1 MIKAILGALESNKYV
16 TLTFSINGGQVQIV
30 ASARSDKGVN
40 TPPVNLLTS
49 EDDFDNVLVKVLENL
64 WIKGRKTK
72 KDCEVA
78 RVQDCEV
85 AEPEKPGKDCESARS
100 QDCEV
105 AEPETGK
112 DCEVARSQDREVA
125 EPETG
130 KDCESARV
138 QDCEVAEPERQEP
151 ERQEPEQAPAE
162 PERQEPEQKTETDE
176 MDEWED

>member
-1 MIKAILGALESNKYV
+1 MTKAILGALESNKYV

-64 WIKGRKTK
+64 WIKGRKTG
-72 KDCEVA
+72 KDRESARSQDREV
-78 RVQDCEV
+78 
-85 AEPEKPGKDCESARS
+85 GKDCESARS
-100 QDCEV
+100 QD
-105 AEPETGK
+105 
-112 DCEVARSQDREVA
+112 R
-125 EPETG
+125 
-130 KDCESARV
+130 
-138 QDCEVAEPERQEP
+138 EVAEPERQEP
-151 ERQEPEQAPAE
+151 ERQEPEQALAE

>member
-64 WIKGRKTK
+64 WIKGRKT
-72 KDCEVA
+72 
-78 RVQDCEV
+78 
-85 AEPEKPGKDCESARS
+85 GKDRESARS
-100 QDCEV
+100 QDREV
-105 AEPETGK
+105 GK
-112 DCEVARSQDREVA
+112 DCESARSQDREVA
-125 EPETG
+125 EPE
-130 KDCESARV
+130 R
-138 QDCEVAEPERQEP
+138 QEPERQEP

>member
-64 WIKGRKTK
+64 WIKGRKT
-72 KDCEVA
+72 
-78 RVQDCEV
+78 
-85 AEPEKPGKDCESARS
+85 GKDRESARS
-100 QDCEV
+100 QDREG
-105 AEPETGK
+105 GK
-112 DCEVARSQDREVA
+112 DCESARSQDREVA
-125 EPETG
+125 EPE
-130 KDCESARV
+130 
-138 QDCEVAEPERQEP
+138 RQ
-151 ERQEPEQAPAE
+151 E

>member
-49 EDDFDNVLVKVLENL
+49 EDEFDNVLVKVLENL

-85 AEPEKPGKDCESARS
+85 AEPEKPGKDRES
-100 QDCEV
+100 
-105 AEPETGK
+105 
-112 DCEVARSQDREVA
+112 ARSQDREVA

-130 KDCESARV
+130 KDCESARS
-138 QDCEVAEPERQEP
+138 QDREVAEPERQEP
-151 ERQEPEQAPAE
+151 ERLEPEQAPAE

-176 MDEWED
+176 EDEWED

>member
-1 MIKAILGALESNKYV
+1 MNKAILGALESNKYV

-78 RVQDCEV
+78 RSQDREV
-85 AEPEKPGKDCESARS
+85 GKDCESARV

-112 DCEVARSQDREVA
+112 DCESARSQDR
-125 EPETG
+125 
-130 KDCESARV
+130 
-138 QDCEVAEPERQEP
+138 EVAEPERQEP

>member
-64 WIKGRKTK
+64 WIKGRKT
-72 KDCEVA
+72 
-78 RVQDCEV
+78 
-85 AEPEKPGKDCESARS
+85 GKDRESARS
-100 QDCEV
+100 QDREV
-105 AEPETGK
+105 GK
-112 DCEVARSQDREVA
+112 DCESARSQDREVA
-125 EPETG
+125 EPE
-130 KDCESARV
+130 
-138 QDCEVAEPERQEP
+138 RQ
-151 ERQEPEQAPAE
+151 E

>member
-64 WIKGRKTK
+64 WIKGRKTG
-72 KDCEVA
+72 KDRESARSQDREV
-78 RVQDCEV
+78 
-85 AEPEKPGKDCESARS
+85 GKDCESARS
-100 QDCEV
+100 QD
-105 AEPETGK
+105 
-112 DCEVARSQDREVA
+112 R
-125 EPETG
+125 
-130 KDCESARV
+130 
-138 QDCEVAEPERQEP
+138 EVAEPERQEP

>member
-64 WIKGRKTK
+64 WIKGRKT
-72 KDCEVA
+72 
-78 RVQDCEV
+78 
-85 AEPEKPGKDCESARS
+85 GKDCESARS

-112 DCEVARSQDREVA
+112 DCEIARSQDREVA
-125 EPETG
+125 EPE
-130 KDCESARV
+130 
-138 QDCEVAEPERQEP
+138 RQET
-151 ERQEPEQAPAE
+151 EQAPAE
-162 PERQEPEQKTETDE
+162 PERQETEQKTETDE
-176 MDEWED
+176 EDEWED

>member
-64 WIKGRKTK
+64 WIKGRKT
-72 KDCEVA
+72 
-78 RVQDCEV
+78 
-85 AEPEKPGKDCESARS
+85 GKDCESARS

-112 DCEVARSQDREVA
+112 DCEIARSQDREVA
-125 EPETG
+125 
-130 KDCESARV
+130 
-138 QDCEVAEPERQEP
+138 EP

-162 PERQEPEQKTETDE
+162 PERQETEQKTETDE
-176 MDEWED
+176 EDEWED

>member
-78 RVQDCEV
+78 RSQDREV
-85 AEPEKPGKDCESARS
+85 AEPEKPEKEGEM
-100 QDCEV
+100 
-105 AEPETGK
+105 
-112 DCEVARSQDREVA
+112 ARSQDREVA
-125 EPETG
+125 EPEKPEKEG
-130 KDCESARV
+130 EMARS

-151 ERQEPEQAPAE
+151 EQTPAE

>member
-64 WIKGRKTK
+64 WIKGRKT
-72 KDCEVA
+72 
-78 RVQDCEV
+78 
-85 AEPEKPGKDCESARS
+85 GKDRESARS
-100 QDCEV
+100 QDREV
-105 AEPETGK
+105 GK
-112 DCEVARSQDREVA
+112 DCESARSQDREVA
-125 EPETG
+125 EPE
-130 KDCESARV
+130 
-138 QDCEVAEPERQEP
+138 RQEP
-151 ERQEPEQAPAE
+151 ERLEPEQAPAE

-176 MDEWED
+176 EDEWED

>member
-30 ASARSDKGVN
+30 ASARSYKGVN

-49 EDDFDNVLVKVLENL
+49 EDEFDNVLVKVLENL

-100 QDCEV
+100 QD
-105 AEPETGK
+105 
-112 DCEVARSQDREVA
+112 REV
-125 EPETG
+125 G
-130 KDCESARV
+130 KDCESARS
-138 QDCEVAEPERQEP
+138 QDREVAEPERQEP

>member
-72 KDCEVA
+72 KDCEIA
-78 RVQDCEV
+78 RSQECEV
-85 AEPEKPGKDCESARS
+85 GKDCESARS
-100 QDCEV
+100 QE
-105 AEPETGK
+105 
-112 DCEVARSQDREVA
+112 
-125 EPETG
+125 
-130 KDCESARV
+130 
-138 QDCEVAEPERQEP
+138 CEVAEPERQEP

>member
-49 EDDFDNVLVKVLENL
+49 EDEFDNVLVKVLENL

-100 QDCEV
+100 QD
-105 AEPETGK
+105 
-112 DCEVARSQDREVA
+112 R
-125 EPETG
+125 
-130 KDCESARV
+130 
-138 QDCEVAEPERQEP
+138 EVAEPERQEP
-151 ERQEPEQAPAE
+151 ERLEPEQAPAE

-176 MDEWED
+176 EDEWED

>member
-64 WIKGRKTK
+64 WIKGRKTG
-72 KDCEVA
+72 KDRESARSQDREV
-78 RVQDCEV
+78 
-85 AEPEKPGKDCESARS
+85 GKDCESARS
-100 QDCEV
+100 QD
-105 AEPETGK
+105 
-112 DCEVARSQDREVA
+112 REV
-125 EPETG
+125 
-130 KDCESARV
+130 
-138 QDCEVAEPERQEP
+138 
-151 ERQEPEQAPAE
+151 AE

>member
-49 EDDFDNVLVKVLENL
+49 EDEFDNVLVKVLENL
-64 WIKGRKTK
+64 WIKGRKT
-72 KDCEVA
+72 
-78 RVQDCEV
+78 
-85 AEPEKPGKDCESARS
+85 GKDRESARS

-112 DCEVARSQDREVA
+112 DCEIARSQDREVA
-125 EPETG
+125 
-130 KDCESARV
+130 
-138 QDCEVAEPERQEP
+138 EP

>member
-64 WIKGRKTK
+64 WIKGRKT
-72 KDCEVA
+72 
-78 RVQDCEV
+78 
-85 AEPEKPGKDCESARS
+85 GKDCEI
-100 QDCEV
+100 
-105 AEPETGK
+105 
-112 DCEVARSQDREVA
+112 ARSQDREVA
-125 EPETG
+125 
-130 KDCESARV
+130 
-138 QDCEVAEPERQEP
+138 EP

-162 PERQEPEQKTETDE
+162 PERQETEQKTETDE
-176 MDEWED
+176 EDEWED

>member
-49 EDDFDNVLVKVLENL
+49 EDEFDNVLVKVLENL

-72 KDCEVA
+72 KDCE
-78 RVQDCEV
+78 
-85 AEPEKPGKDCESARS
+85 S
-100 QDCEV
+100 
-105 AEPETGK
+105 
-112 DCEVARSQDREVA
+112 ARSQDREVA

-130 KDCESARV
+130 KDCESARS
-138 QDCEVAEPERQEP
+138 QDREVAEPEKQES
-151 ERQEPEQAPAE
+151 EQAPAE

-176 MDEWED
+176 EDEWED

>member
-64 WIKGRKTK
+64 WIKGRKT
-72 KDCEVA
+72 
-78 RVQDCEV
+78 
-85 AEPEKPGKDCESARS
+85 GKDLESARS
-100 QDCEV
+100 QDREV
-105 AEPETGK
+105 GK
-112 DCEVARSQDREVA
+112 DCESARSQDREVA
-125 EPETG
+125 EPE
-130 KDCESARV
+130 
-138 QDCEVAEPERQEP
+138 RQ
-151 ERQEPEQAPAE
+151 E

>member
-85 AEPEKPGKDCESARS
+85 AEPE
-100 QDCEV
+100 
-105 AEPETGK
+105 
-112 DCEVARSQDREVA
+112 
-125 EPETG
+125 
-130 KDCESARV
+130 
-138 QDCEVAEPERQEP
+138 RQEP

-162 PERQEPEQKTETDE
+162 PERQDPEQKTETDE

>member
-49 EDDFDNVLVKVLENL
+49 EDEFDNVLVKVLENL

-105 AEPETGK
+105 AEPEKPGKDRESARSQDREVGK
-112 DCEVARSQDREVA
+112 DCESARSQDREVA
-125 EPETG
+125 EPE
-130 KDCESARV
+130 
-138 QDCEVAEPERQEP
+138 RQ
-151 ERQEPEQAPAE
+151 E

>member
-78 RVQDCEV
+78 R
-85 AEPEKPGKDCESARS
+85 S
-100 QDCEV
+100 QDREV

-112 DCEVARSQDREVA
+112 DCESARSQDREVA

-130 KDCESARV
+130 KDCESARS
-138 QDCEVAEPERQEP
+138 QDREVAEPEKQES
-151 ERQEPEQAPAE
+151 EQAPAE

-176 MDEWED
+176 EDEWED

>member
-64 WIKGRKTK
+64 WIKGRKT
-72 KDCEVA
+72 
-78 RVQDCEV
+78 
-85 AEPEKPGKDCESARS
+85 GKDRES
-100 QDCEV
+100 
-105 AEPETGK
+105 
-112 DCEVARSQDREVA
+112 ARSQDREV
-125 EPETG
+125 G

-138 QDCEVAEPERQEP
+138 QECEAGKDREIARSQECEVGKDCESARVQECEVAEPEKR
-151 ERQEPEQAPAE
+151 
-162 PERQEPEQKTETDE
+162 EPEQKTETDE
-176 MDEWED
+176 EDEWED

>member
-49 EDDFDNVLVKVLENL
+49 EDEFDNVLVKVLENL

-105 AEPETGK
+105 AEPEKPGK
-112 DCEVARSQDREVA
+112 DRESARSQDREVA
-125 EPETG
+125 EPE
-130 KDCESARV
+130 
-138 QDCEVAEPERQEP
+138 RQEP
-151 ERQEPEQAPAE
+151 ERLEPEQAPAE

-176 MDEWED
+176 EDEWED

>member
-64 WIKGRKTK
+64 WIKGRKT
-72 KDCEVA
+72 
-78 RVQDCEV
+78 
-85 AEPEKPGKDCESARS
+85 GKDRESARS

-105 AEPETGK
+105 GK
-112 DCEVARSQDREVA
+112 DCESARVQECEA
-125 EPETG
+125 G

-138 QDCEVAEPERQEP
+138 QDCEVAEPEKR
-151 ERQEPEQAPAE
+151 
-162 PERQEPEQKTETDE
+162 EPEQKTETDE
-176 MDEWED
+176 EDEWED

>member
-64 WIKGRKTK
+64 WIKGRKT
-72 KDCEVA
+72 
-78 RVQDCEV
+78 
-85 AEPEKPGKDCESARS
+85 GKDCESARS

-112 DCEVARSQDREVA
+112 DCESARSQDREVA
-125 EPETG
+125 EPE
-130 KDCESARV
+130 KQES
-138 QDCEVAEPERQEP
+138 
-151 ERQEPEQAPAE
+151 EQAPAE

-176 MDEWED
+176 EDEWED

>member
-64 WIKGRKTK
+64 WIKGRKT
-72 KDCEVA
+72 
-78 RVQDCEV
+78 
-85 AEPEKPGKDCESARS
+85 GKDRESARS
-100 QDCEV
+100 QD
-105 AEPETGK
+105 
-112 DCEVARSQDREVA
+112 R
-125 EPETG
+125 
-130 KDCESARV
+130 
-138 QDCEVAEPERQEP
+138 EVAEPERQEP

>member
-105 AEPETGK
+105 AEPE
-112 DCEVARSQDREVA
+112 
-125 EPETG
+125 
-130 KDCESARV
+130 
-138 QDCEVAEPERQEP
+138 
-151 ERQEPEQAPAE
+151 RQEPEQAPAE

-176 MDEWED
+176 EDEWED

>member
-64 WIKGRKTK
+64 WIKGRKT
-72 KDCEVA
+72 
-78 RVQDCEV
+78 
-85 AEPEKPGKDCESARS
+85 GKDRESARS

-105 AEPETGK
+105 GK
-112 DCEVARSQDREVA
+112 DCESARVQECEAGKDREIARSQECEV
-125 EPETG
+125 G

-138 QDCEVAEPERQEP
+138 QDCEVAEPEKR
-151 ERQEPEQAPAE
+151 
-162 PERQEPEQKTETDE
+162 EPEQKTETDE
-176 MDEWED
+176 EDEWED

>member
-64 WIKGRKTK
+64 WIKGRKT
-72 KDCEVA
+72 
-78 RVQDCEV
+78 
-85 AEPEKPGKDCESARS
+85 GKDRESARS

-105 AEPETGK
+105 
-112 DCEVARSQDREVA
+112 
-125 EPETG
+125 G

-138 QDCEVAEPERQEP
+138 QECEAGKDREIARSQECEVGKDCESARVQECEVAEPEKR
-151 ERQEPEQAPAE
+151 
-162 PERQEPEQKTETDE
+162 EPEQKTETDE
-176 MDEWED
+176 EDEWED

>member
-64 WIKGRKTK
+64 WIKGRKT
-72 KDCEVA
+72 
-78 RVQDCEV
+78 
-85 AEPEKPGKDCESARS
+85 GKDCESARS

-112 DCEVARSQDREVA
+112 DCEIARSQDCEVA

-130 KDCESARV
+130 KDCEIARS
-138 QDCEVAEPERQEP
+138 QDREVAEP

-162 PERQEPEQKTETDE
+162 PERQETEQKTETDE
-176 MDEWED
+176 EDEWED